1 MSATE
6 KTGDAT
12 AKPSL
17 MKKLKIPLIIL
28 VVVVV
33 EFILVYMFFPATAP
47 PAASKEQEA
56 AQELPAEPVKEDE
69 ESPLFDPSKP
79 DKEVDLGE
87 YSVTAHQAASN
98 ITYRV
103 DFHLFGTIPTDMEEV
118 YTKLMDSKGKRVR
131 EQVILTVRSA
141 EMAAL
146 ADAGLG
152 LIKRRIL
159 ATTNKTLGKPC
170 LQTVIFT
177 EFRFN
182 EQ

>member
-1 MSATE
+1 MGTTE
-6 KTGDAT
+6 KPAEAT
-12 AKPSL
+12 AKPAL
-17 MKKLKIPLIIL
+17 MKKLKIPLIIVA
-28 VVVVV
+28 VVVI
-33 EFILVYMFFPATAP
+33 ELVMVYLFFPTAAP
-47 PAASKEQEA
+47 PVASKEQEA
-56 AQELPAEPVKEDE
+56 MQELPAEPVE
-69 ESPLFDPSKP
+69 EEEEAEIDPHKP

-87 YSVTAHQAASN
+87 FSVTAHQAASN

-103 DFHLFGTIPTDMEEV
+103 DFHLFGTVAEDMEEE
-118 YTKLMDSKGKRVR
+118 YTKLMDAKGKRVR

-141 EMAAL
+141 EMTDL

-159 ATTNKTLGKPC
+159 ATTNKTLGKTC

>member
-6 KTGDAT
+6 KPSEAA

-28 VVVVV
+28 VVVIV
-33 EFILVYMFFPATAP
+33 EFVLVYMFFPASAP
-47 PAASKEQEA
+47 PAATKEQEA
-56 AQELPAEPVKEDE
+56 AQELPPEPVAE
-69 ESPLFDPSKP
+69 EEEEATVDPSKA

-87 YSVTAHQAASN
+87 FSVTTHQAASN

-103 DFHLFGTIPTDMEEV
+103 DFHLFGTVAEDMEEE

-141 EMAAL
+141 EMTDL